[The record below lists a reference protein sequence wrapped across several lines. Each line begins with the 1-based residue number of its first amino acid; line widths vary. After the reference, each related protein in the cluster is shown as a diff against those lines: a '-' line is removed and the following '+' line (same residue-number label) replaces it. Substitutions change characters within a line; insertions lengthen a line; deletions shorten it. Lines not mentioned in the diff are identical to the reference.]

1 MSQTLRKQMEYKEFV
16 NAFYIGGYLKPKTD
30 ALNKFLKGGVASPDK
45 LSFSENALKS
55 YMRGDPIHT
64 LASALIDAGL
74 STERISAYIK
84 SLYETKHKGTPTYK
98 KRYGNKTYKEAL
110 FDQVKGEFDGITLE
124 NMSEVLAKEF
134 FSLIKAANE
143 EYQIKALRRQ
153 PSDIGRIVTFIQK
166 IDQTVSEMIT
176 IGRNIAESHETTW
189 NNHVSIVNLKQSLLQ
204 KLSQLSE
211 LSSALYACNDSDL
224 GEAINRVF
232 IAIQSID
239 EKDFI
244 LTEYEYMILSNRN
257 LSLHHF
263 LDVLNQLRNEVKKM
277 SNS

>member
-84 SLYETKHKGTPTYK
+84 SLYETKYKGTPTYK

-110 FDQVKGEFDGITLE
+110 FDQVKGEFDGITLK

-143 EYQIKALRRQ
+143 EY
-153 PSDIGRIVTFIQK
+153 
-166 IDQTVSEMIT
+166 
-176 IGRNIAESHETTW
+176 
-189 NNHVSIVNLKQSLLQ
+189 
-204 KLSQLSE
+204 
-211 LSSALYACNDSDL
+211 
-224 GEAINRVF
+224 
-232 IAIQSID
+232 
-239 EKDFI
+239 
-244 LTEYEYMILSNRN
+244 
-257 LSLHHF
+257 
-263 LDVLNQLRNEVKKM
+263 
-277 SNS
+277 